1 MNKPKLG
8 GAIAICLLVGV
19 LLPAVF
25 LFAINM
31 GMGVEDE
38 YAERGIP
45 VDCRVCEVVTIG
57 KTQEVKVTYKSA
69 EGEWIEARCIAN
81 QRVSLNQSLNGYVL
95 PEDPYNV
102 YCEPDMGLKVM
113 IYVIIAGVAIGGWAP
128 LISALKEKS
137 VYDKL
142 MKNGVPCRAVLT
154 SWHKEP
160 AGIVGQFQVF
170 TQSGEEK
177 IINITAQQGSPIVGE
192 SYAVILAEGKGGKL
206 VAALIDE
213 NLR

>member
-1 MNKPKLG
+1 MKKPKLG
-8 GAIAICLLVGV
+8 GVIAIALLVGV

-25 LFAINM
+25 IFAVNT

-45 VDCRVCEVVTIG
+45 VECRVSEVANIG
-57 KTQEVKVTYKSA
+57 RTQEVKVSYKSA

-81 QRVSLNQSLNGYVL
+81 QRVSLNQSLSGYVL

-102 YCEPDMGLKVM
+102 YCEPDTGLKVM

-128 LISALKEKS
+128 LFSTLKERS

-142 MKNGVPCRAVLT
+142 MKNGVPCKAELT

-160 AGIVGQFQVF
+160 AGIVGQFRIF
-170 TQSGEEK
+170 TRDGQEK
-177 IINITAQQGSPIVGE
+177 IIDITAQQGAPIVGA
-192 SYAVILAEGKGGKL
+192 SYDIILAEGKNGKM
-206 VAALIDE
+206 VAVLTDE
-213 NLR
+213 NMR